1 MTGRPTAAGA
11 CQEYNDAVI
20 KNCSAVLPLVFLWWQ
35 LRGLRAAGSHGGSLS
50 SGAWSF
56 AAQALGGSSG
66 FQSSRSTGTREFQ
79 GPRARHFSLPPSSS
93 TGPGRLSVP
102 GATASR
108 CSPHVLQ
115 RDTSPLQCFI
125 INVRITCGAA
135 VGTMASRPSDLSRE
149 RTQTPSA
156 ELRTRPNPMTWS
168 SSFVDAG
175 FWRVSR
181 NSDTLPQNIMRIQS
195 ASSSPD
201 NIRFPF
207 CRIRGAV
214 NLSASGRRKRPGMMD
229 RMSPAAM
236 LSSLQ

>member
-1 MTGRPTAAGA
+1 MNSKVSFPSWAAQPPANFRDHVHGT
-11 CQEYNDAVI
+11 
-20 KNCSAVLPLVFLWWQ
+20 SVFLQ
-35 LRGLRAAGSHGGSLS
+35 
-50 SGAWSF
+50 
-56 AAQALGGSSG
+56 
-66 FQSSRSTGTREFQ
+66 
-79 GPRARHFSLPPSSS
+79 
-93 TGPGRLSVP
+93 VP
-102 GATASR
+102 QQDQVVCRFLAPMCIK
-108 CSPHVLQ
+108 CSPHGVLQ
-115 RDTSPLQCFI
+115 RIPPLSQCFI

-168 SSFVDAG
+168 SSFVDAV

-236 LSSLQ
+236 LSSFQ